1 MATKKRKAADAPR
14 YDRAAKLEETMSGT
28 TVFNVPF
35 PADLSTLKTMSPIV
49 IKYPYSIE
57 YLHSYGQD
65 SPFFAGLANRKLLGT
80 RCPKCNYTY
89 ATPRLHCAA
98 CGRETDWVELPQEGR
113 VHTFTTC
120 YFGSEEFLKE
130 TPFHLILVE
139 FDGVDTLFLA
149 RLIGV
154 ERPED
159 IRIGMPV
166 RARFRRNSQFRPT
179 DVYFV
184 PA

>member
-1 MATKKRKAADAPR
+1 MAKKPITKGAAPR
-14 YDRAAKLEETMSGT
+14 HDRNAKLDEVMTGT

-35 PADLSTLKTMSPIV
+35 PKDLSTLKQMSPIV
-49 IKYPYSIE
+49 IKHPYTVE
-57 YLHSYGQD
+57 YIHSYGQD

-80 RCPKCNYTY
+80 RCAKCDYTY
-89 ATPRLHCAA
+89 GTPRLA
-98 CGRETDWVELPQEGR
+98 CTRCGSETDWVELPQEGR

-130 TPFHLILVE
+130 TPFHLVLVE
-139 FDGVDTLFLA
+139 FDGVNTLLLA

-154 ERPED
+154 GGPED
-159 IRIGMPV
+159 IKIGMRI
-166 RARFRRNSQFRPT
+166 RARFRRNSQLKPT

>member
-1 MATKKRKAADAPR
+1 MNKKARLPEVER
-14 YDRAAKLEETMSGT
+14 GT
-28 TVFNVPF
+28 EVFSVNPLILRWHQEI
-35 PADLSTLKTMSPIV
+35 DYYT
-49 IKYPYSIE
+49 
-57 YLHSYGQD
+57 SYGPD
-65 SPFFAGLANRKLLGT
+65 TPFFLGLSQGKLLGSH
-80 RCPKCNYTY
+80 CPACDYRY
-89 ATPRLHCAA
+89 ATPRAHCME
-98 CGRETDWVELPQEGR
+98 CGGRTEWFELPQEGN

-120 YFGSEEFLKE
+120 FYAGEEFLDE

-139 FDGVDTLFLA
+139 FSGVDTLFLA

-154 ERPED
+154 DPGE

-166 RARFRRNSQFRPT
+166 RARFRRLSEFKVT